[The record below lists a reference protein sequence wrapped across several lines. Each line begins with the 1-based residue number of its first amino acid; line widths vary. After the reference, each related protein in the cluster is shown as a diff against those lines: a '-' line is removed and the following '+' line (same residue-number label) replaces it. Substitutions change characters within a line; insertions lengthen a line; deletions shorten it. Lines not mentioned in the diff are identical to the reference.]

1 MTKEEL
7 EFLKELQHELR
18 TQDTDG
24 QAAPRFWGIL
34 EEGQQVVPDG
44 FGDYIEV
51 VDKTCGDAETFTPE
65 DYVTH
70 IRELLLEEDDAEAD
84 EIWGSVDKD
93 EICEVVEFATQ
104 CLMRDAEVFEIK
116 KTTNLSDQT
125 GCFLTKRAAQKHI
138 ELNGYHYN
146 NPKTY
151 AMTAWRNPEFE
162 KFLNIFENLDLT
174 ELEKLVK

>member
-1 MTKEEL
+1 MTKEEI
-7 EFLKELQHELR
+7 EFLKELQHELQ

-24 QAAPRFWGIL
+24 QASPIFWGIL
-34 EEGQQVVPDG
+34 ETGKRLVPEG
-44 FGDYIEV
+44 FGDETV
-51 VDKTCGDAETFTPE
+51 VQDGEETYTPE
-65 DYVTH
+65 DYVQFV
-70 IRELLLEEDDAEAD
+70 REQLLEEDDQETDEAWAD
-84 EIWGSVDKD
+84 VDKD
-93 EICEVVEFATQ
+93 NINEVIEFANDV
-104 CLMRDAEVFEIK
+104 LERDAEVYEVEK
-116 KTTNLSDQT
+116 YEKLSEMT

-138 ELNGYHYN
+138 KLNDYHYQ

>member
-1 MTKEEL
+1 MTREEL
-7 EFLKELQHELR
+7 EFLKDLQRELKE
-18 TQDTDG
+18 QDTDC

-44 FGDYIEV
+44 FGDYIMV
-51 VDKTCGDAETFTPE
+51 IDKTYGDSESYTLE
-65 DYVTH
+65 EYVKH
-70 IRELLLEEDDAEAD
+70 IMGLLLEDDD
-84 EIWGSVDKD
+84 EVLYKTWDSVDKD
-93 EICEVVEFATQ
+93 DINEVIEFANK
-104 CLMRDAEVFEIK
+104 CLKRNVEVFEIK
-116 KTTNLSDQT
+116 KTIHVSEQT
-125 GCFLTKRAAQKHI
+125 GCFLTKRAAKKHI
-138 ELNGYHYN
+138 ELNGYNYN